1 LCDLLWEHFSR
12 NQIFMGI
19 DSIAL
24 DADYVKAI
32 EKTVGECD
40 VLVAVIGPHWLTSDG
55 TLN

>member
-1 LCDLLWEHFSR
+1 
-12 NQIFMGI
+12 MGI

-32 EKTVGECD
+32 EKTVGECY